1 LDDYRQDEEIKRLKG
16 DKTDKHDLSEMPSS
30 PRLEALPYP
39 DCDTLLKAF
48 RRNVE
53 KIQNADMMGTHVNEV
68 YQWTTWAQA
77 EERAR
82 HIAFGIKE
90 FNLAPDID
98 AEDTVYRFIGIQSK
112 NREDWVIAHLAYIH

>member
-1 LDDYRQDEEIKRLKG
+1 
-16 DKTDKHDLSEMPSS
+16 
-30 PRLEALPYP
+30 
-39 DCDTLLKAF
+39 LKAF

-53 KIQNADMMGTHVNEV
+53 KIPNADMMGTQVNGV

-90 FNLAPDID
+90 FNLAPDIE

-112 NREDWVIAHLAYIH
+112 NREDWVIAHLANMH